1 MAVGTKEIEINAI
14 KTTIIRE
21 SNQEL
26 SKLLE
31 ESTSTHDGPFCLS
44 SGEMVD
50 DDSLETTMINSI
62 ALNHNIVGS
71 NSRLTNEYQMSDPNL
86 KWISDIIKSN
96 ANSGSKVKVTKKNL
110 DATQKKLLKLLPKLK
125 ILKNLIYLVEIQK

>member
-1 MAVGTKEIEINAI
+1 
-14 KTTIIRE
+14 
-21 SNQEL
+21 
-26 SKLLE
+26 
-31 ESTSTHDGPFCLS
+31 
-44 SGEMVD
+44 
-50 DDSLETTMINSI
+50 MINSI
-62 ALNHNIVGS
+62 ALNHIIVGT